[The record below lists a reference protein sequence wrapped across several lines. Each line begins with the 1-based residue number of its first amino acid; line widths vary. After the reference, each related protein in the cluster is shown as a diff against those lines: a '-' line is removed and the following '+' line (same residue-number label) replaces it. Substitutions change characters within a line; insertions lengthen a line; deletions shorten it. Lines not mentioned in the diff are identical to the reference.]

1 MAVKIAKKYSDGTA
15 TGNTVMSRGFV
26 TLGLMLIVAGAPWL
40 IPAAEGQAVGEQAVV
55 VSPLHYDLAIRID
68 YASETIRGTA
78 SVVIANPTSRPVLAV
93 SFLLY
98 RLLRVDSATTDRGG
112 GGPLEFTQQVTAFSD
127 FGKLQVNHVVVTLPE
142 PLLPNAQTVIRLVY
156 GGHLLGYAETGM
168 RYIQDHV
175 DPDFTILRDDAW
187 AYPKPGYPSLSALRA
202 APDPSFTYDA
212 RITVPRDLVVANGG
226 RLIARDAEGESL
238 TYRYASLVPSWRM
251 DFAIAR
257 YRQLA
262 EGPVRIFYMEG
273 DEDGALAVGRA
284 ARWALDTLASWFGPL
299 HGERSLTFIEIPDG
313 WGSQADVTTIIQTA
327 AAFRDSTR
335 HDEVYHEVSHLW
347 NVPANDRPSPRWEE
361 GLASFLQYLLTQ
373 VSTGEQS
380 VDARADQ
387 LIERLREQLPGHPE
401 WRQFPM
407 FDYGSEFMTDL
418 SYRVGAVMFDLLYRL
433 SGSAAFN
440 EMIGGYYQ
448 QFGSTG
454 GTTDDFVRLA
464 SGISPTDLT
473 PLFRD
478 WIYTTGWTERIEAN
492 DGIDD
497 LLRHY
502 LDR

>member
-1 MAVKIAKKYSDGTA
+1 VKRTFA
-15 TGNTVMSRGFV
+15 
-26 TLGLMLIVAGAPWL
+26 TLGLMLILVGAPPS
-40 IPAAEGQAVGEQAVV
+40 IPTAEGQAAEPQAVV
-55 VSPLHYDLAIRID
+55 VSPLHYDLALRVD
-68 YASETIRGTA
+68 YASETIHGTA
-78 SVVIANPTSRPVLAV
+78 SIVVANQTARPVSAV

-98 RLLRVDSATTDRGG
+98 RLLQVDSATTDRGG
-112 GGPLEFTQQVTAFSD
+112 AGPLEFTQQVTAFSD

-142 PLLPNAQTVIRLVY
+142 PLLPEAETVIRLVY

-175 DPDFTILRDDAW
+175 DPEFTIIRDDTW
-187 AYPKPGYPSLSALRA
+187 AYPKPGYPSLSALRSM
-202 APDPSFTYDA
+202 PDPSFTYDA

-226 RLIARDAEGESL
+226 RLIARDEDGKSV

-257 YRQLA
+257 FREHA

-284 ARWALDTLASWFGPL
+284 ARWALDSLGSWFGPL

-361 GLASFLQYLLTQ
+361 GLAGFLQSLLTQ
-373 VSTGEQS
+373 MATGRPG
-380 VDARADQ
+380 VDTRTNQRIARLRDQ
-387 LIERLREQLPGHPE
+387 LPEHPE
-401 WRQFPM
+401 WRQVPM
-407 FDYGSEFMTDL
+407 LDYGSEFMTDL
-418 SYRVGAVMFDLLYRL
+418 SYRVGAVMFDLMYRL

-440 EMIGGYYQ
+440 QIMGGYYE
-448 QFGSTG
+448 QFGATG
-454 GTTDDFVRLA
+454 GTTDEFVRLA
-464 SGISPTDLT
+464 SRISPADLT
-473 PLFRD
+473 PLFQD
-478 WIYTTGWTERIEAN
+478 WIYTTGWTERVEAS
-492 DGIDD
+492 DGVED
-497 LLRHY
+497 LVRHY
-502 LDR
+502 QNQSSR